1 MMGQAGSLGP
11 QTLAW
16 TWNHGVP
23 PGARVSWDLES
34 QEPANRSWCRAGAEV
49 HSEVK
54 RKALLSM
61 LG

>member
-16 TWNHGVP
+16 TWNHDVP
-23 PGARVSWDLES
+23 PGARVSWEPGVTGAS
-34 QEPANRSWCRAGAEV
+34 QQELCRAGAEV

-54 RKALLSM
+54 RKAPLSM